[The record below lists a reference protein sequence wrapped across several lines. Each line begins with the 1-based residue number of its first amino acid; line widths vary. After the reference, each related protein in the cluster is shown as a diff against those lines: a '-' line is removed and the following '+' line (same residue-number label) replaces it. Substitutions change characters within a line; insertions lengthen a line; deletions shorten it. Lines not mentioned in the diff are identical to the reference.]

1 MSTELL
7 ARLHSFPDMK
17 SELDNLPSKLL
28 SLTTDNTKVVQLQ
41 PMANEERVTQVLE
54 RVEQAIFTGEAD
66 RADVPVLYKNFVE
79 RIASVLQRTL
89 GFAGAK
95 PGSQPGGSNDGPPAP
110 AMALPT
116 EVPLL
121 LLADGQML
129 LQLADTDGR
138 RAGGEGKPQFG
149 TVQVSQSLVQFS

>member
-66 RADVPVLYKNFVE
+66 RAGVPVLYKNFVE

-95 PGSQPGGSNDGPPAP
+95 PASQPSK
-110 AMALPT
+110 PT
-116 EVPLL
+116 WWL
-121 LLADGQML
+121 
-129 LQLADTDGR
+129 
-138 RAGGEGKPQFG
+138 K
-149 TVQVSQSLVQFS
+149 